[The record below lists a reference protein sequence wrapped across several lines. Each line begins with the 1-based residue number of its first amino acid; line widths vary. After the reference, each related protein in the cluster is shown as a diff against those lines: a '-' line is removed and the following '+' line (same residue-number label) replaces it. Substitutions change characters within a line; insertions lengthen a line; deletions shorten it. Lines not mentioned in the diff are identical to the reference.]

1 MEQKTVESIEKA
13 IRNTRQQLMDADDK
27 GEPTQQ
33 YTDSI
38 IELKR
43 ELAELKGVSKEPF
56 SITFERMGTKG
67 NYWYNA
73 TAKYKGCVKQDSIH
87 KHDDG
92 WWWCADSSEEF
103 KTLSEI
109 KNRLTEIYKNELGA

>member
-43 ELAELKGVSKEPF
+43 ELAELKGVSKEVYASSQSLIVSPCCHL
-56 SITFERMGTKG
+56 SHISHHLCHSVRYSTK
-67 NYWYNA
+67 
-73 TAKYKGCVKQDSIH
+73 
-87 KHDDG
+87 
-92 WWWCADSSEEF
+92 
-103 KTLSEI
+103 
-109 KNRLTEIYKNELGA
+109 